1 MPHKYSK
8 VVDMKGMRIRRK
20 RERRVFE
27 ATYKRQYKMLLLSD
41 MSFLAQLIRRTKK
54 DKVQRVQKKYRLT
67 ESTDSFK

>member
-1 MPHKYSK
+1 
-8 VVDMKGMRIRRK
+8 MKGMRIRRK

-67 ESTDSFK
+67 ESTDVFK

>member
-1 MPHKYSK
+1 
-8 VVDMKGMRIRRK
+8 MKGMRIRRK

>member
-1 MPHKYSK
+1 
-8 VVDMKGMRIRRK
+8 MRMRRK

>member
-1 MPHKYSK
+1 
-8 VVDMKGMRIRRK
+8 MKGMRIRRK

-54 DKVQRVQKKYRLT
+54 IKYNVYRKNIGASKKYRIIF
-67 ESTDSFK
+67 S

>member
-1 MPHKYSK
+1 
-8 VVDMKGMRIRRK
+8 MKGMRIRRR

-41 MSFLAQLIRRTKK
+41 MSFLARLIRRTKK

>member
-1 MPHKYSK
+1 
-8 VVDMKGMRIRRK
+8 MKGMRIRRK

-54 DKVQRVQKKYRLT
+54 DKVQRVQTKYRLT

>member
-1 MPHKYSK
+1 
-8 VVDMKGMRIRRK
+8 MRMRRK

-41 MSFLAQLIRRTKK
+41 MSFLARLIRRTKK

>member
-1 MPHKYSK
+1 
-8 VVDMKGMRIRRK
+8 MKGMRIRRK

-54 DKVQRVQKKYRLT
+54 IKYNVYRKKYRLI

>member
-1 MPHKYSK
+1 
-8 VVDMKGMRIRRK
+8 MKGMRIRRK

-67 ESTDSFK
+67 